1 MQHVVEHRMGDGML
15 GRPGGPVPTVTL
27 QLTGLQFEF
36 LALGDLLGLQPITM
50 PPFTLTMTGEDLSR
64 LAP

>member
-1 MQHVVEHRMGDGML
+1 
-15 GRPGGPVPTVTL
+15 VPTVTM

-50 PPFTLTMTGEDLSR
+50 PPFTVTMTGEDLSR